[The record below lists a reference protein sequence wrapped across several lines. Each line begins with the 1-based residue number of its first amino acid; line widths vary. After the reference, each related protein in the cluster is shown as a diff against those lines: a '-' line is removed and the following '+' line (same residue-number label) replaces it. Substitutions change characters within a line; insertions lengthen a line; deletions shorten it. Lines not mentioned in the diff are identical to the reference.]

1 MVLWLWS
8 REGRELSSQR
18 FSCQDWS
25 GELGESCHGQTELDV
40 WVSWEAFWWLGAVVV
55 GMKESELIFG
65 MKGWK
70 IWDCG
75 KIDRVWKNVLD
86 LPVAFSELVTDLSS
100 ILVSNWP
107 WARMAACTHSLFCLW
122 FSESS
127 GNIGLK
133 YQMPH
138 FTKYDV
144 VSCAAK
150 YLDRRKKSADWCR
163 NFPKYSISHEMSHV
177 KLCNTQCVYL

>member
-86 LPVAFSELVTDLSS
+86 LPAAFSEQVTDLSC

-122 FSESS
+122 CWGEQRQYWPQISDASFYKVWCCVMRSKISWQAKKICRLVQELPK
-127 GNIGLK
+127 IFD
-133 YQMPH
+133 QPW
-138 FTKYDV
+138 D
-144 VSCAAK
+144 VSCQA
-150 YLDRRKKSADWCR
+150 
-163 NFPKYSISHEMSHV
+163 V
-177 KLCNTQCVYL
+177 